1 MEKII
6 AHIKEL
12 ETKNIITIDSINE
25 QWLDDVA
32 FSKGNVKFWI
42 YEDGDDEITME
53 VFQVLPDNIQKT
65 LYDKELENI
74 TTMHESMIFK
84 LMTEIINDMDLYKKR
99 REFLEKR
106 LNKLVEDIQVFKDK
120 MNASTTD
127 EDIIK
132 YQKRINRR
140 MQTYEKLSKEHLTCI
155 NFEEYTIIK
164 EGVDNRVLVQWHREK
179 STMFPD
185 GKEYSIHIKSPF
197 GLICG
202 NYYIDKD
209 ICFKDFDNKYGI
221 TDTEIKMMQWVGMNK
236 EVLKDF
242 MEYAEKQGF
251 HISGY
256 NDDMG
261 CLKNLYTYFYKL
273 GR

>member
-12 ETKNIITIDSINE
+12 EAKKIVTIDNLNE
-25 QWLDDVA
+25 YWLDDIA
-32 FSKGNVKFWI
+32 FSKGNVRFWI

-53 VFQVLPDNIQKT
+53 VYQVISDNIQKSI
-65 LYDKELENI
+65 YDKELENI
-74 TTMHESMIFK
+74 TTMHKSLIFK
-84 LMTEIINDMDLYKKR
+84 LLTEIINDMDLYKKR

-120 MNASTTD
+120 LDAATTD

-140 MQTYEKLSKEHLTCI
+140 MQTYERLSKEHLTCI
-155 NFEEYTIIK
+155 NFEEYTILK
-164 EGVDNRVLVQWHREK
+164 HGSDNRVLVQWHREK

-185 GKEYSIHIKSPF
+185 GKEYSIHINTPF

-202 NYYIDKD
+202 NYYISKD
-209 ICFKDFDNKYGI
+209 ICFEDFDKKYTI
-221 TDTEIKMMQWVGMNK
+221 TDTESKMMQWSGMNK

-242 MEYAEKQGF
+242 MEYAEKNGF
-251 HISGY
+251 RIDGY
-256 NDDMG
+256 NDDIE

-273 GR
+273 SR